1 MNERTQREVT
11 GLLLAWSEGDQDALG
26 TLLPRVYDELRRLA
40 SIYLRRERS
49 GHTLDTGALVN
60 EAYLRLVDQ
69 DRVAWQ
75 NRAQF
80 FGVAAQMMRRVLV
93 DHARRHLYAKRGG
106 GAPRFSL
113 DEALTLAPERAPEL
127 VALDE
132 ALEELEKL
140 APRNAR
146 IVELRF
152 FGGLS
157 GEEIAEVLDV
167 SVPTI
172 TRGWR
177 MARAW
182 LYRRLGGNGA
192 HGE

>member
-1 MNERTQREVT
+1 VNANAQREVT
-11 GLLLAWSEGDQDALG
+11 GLLLAWSEGDRDALD
-26 TLLPRVYDELRRLA
+26 TLLPRVYGELRRLA
-40 SIYLRRERS
+40 ASHLRRERA
-49 GHTLDTGALVN
+49 GHTLETRALVH
-60 EAYLRLVDQ
+60 EAFLRLVDQ
-69 DRVAWQ
+69 ERVAW
-75 NRAQF
+75 RSRGHF
-80 FGVAAQMMRRVLV
+80 FGIAAQMMRRVLV

-113 DEALTLAPERAPEL
+113 EEGLTLAPERAPEL

-132 ALEELEKL
+132 ALGELERI

-152 FGGLS
+152 FGGLTA
-157 GEEIAEVLDV
+157 EEIAEALGL
-167 SVPTI
+167 SAPTV

-182 LYRRLGGNGA
+182 LYRRLSGDGDGS
-192 HGE
+192 

>member
-1 MNERTQREVT
+1 MNENAPREVT
-11 GLLLAWSEGDQDALG
+11 GLLLAWSEGDQEALG

-40 SIYLRRERS
+40 SVYLRRERS

-60 EAYLRLVDQ
+60 EAYLRLIDQ

-75 NRAQF
+75 NRAHF
-80 FGVAAQMMRRVLV
+80 FGLAAQMMRRVLV
-93 DHARRHLYAKRGG
+93 DHARRHLYAKRGSG
-106 GAPRFSL
+106 TPRLSL
-113 DEALTLAPERAPEL
+113 DEALTPAPERAPEL

-132 ALEELEKL
+132 ALEELEEI

-152 FGGLS
+152 FGGLTA
-157 GEEIAEVLDV
+157 EEIAEIHDV
-167 SVPTI
+167 SAPTV

-182 LYRRLGGNGA
+182 LYRRLGSGA
-192 HGE
+192 DGD